1 MLFPWP
7 KVVVKNAKNEMFSLI
22 LLIKKWV
29 KKTNNIVN
37 SFKEFFPYQEVGM
50 LRKTNNKILLGN
62 IFSKNMYSNGLFMI
76 INFRFEG
83 QVIRYSIYTHLKL
96 RPVIACSKLTIEKL
110 QHGIFIVNFERISHL
125 VLVFLLLTLSR

>member
-7 KVVVKNAKNEMFSLI
+7 KVVVKNAKDEMFSLI

-50 LRKTNNKILLGN
+50 LRKTNNKILLG
-62 IFSKNMYSNGLFMI
+62 NMYSNGLFMI